1 MQHKH
6 RCTERIFHNIC
17 SINIIAL
24 KGYITVWLKGYITV
38 WWLSPI
44 QKKTQPNKLDTNSI
58 LRRNASCV
66 PAYQP
71 WKRHLGILLHHL
83 LLICNNNSNNH
94 LFLPFPTLDK
104 SQARPG
110 VFCLLASA
118 ADCAPCFWT
127 STSQKFTEKIWLNMR
142 LKPNKLDTNLM

>member
-94 LFLPFPTLDK
+94 LLLPFPTLDK
-104 SQARPG
+104 FQARPG

-118 ADCAPCFWT
+118 ANCAPCFWT

>member
-6 RCTERIFHNIC
+6 HCTERIYHKIC

-24 KGYITVWLKGYITV
+24 KGYITVWL
-38 WWLSPI
+38 LSPI

-83 LLICNNNSNNH
+83 LLICNNNNNNSNNP
-94 LFLPFPTLDK
+94 LLLPFPTLDK

-118 ADCAPCFWT
+118 TNCAPCFWT